1 MKKFIST
8 MAILG
13 LSVSVFAHDYKLEP
27 KKINDNTWCFLGKLE
42 APTKNNGGF
51 MSNHCYVNT
60 GKNYVLIDAGAT
72 YELAKQAYKKMS
84 EIKKLPVS
92 TVILTHEHDDHWLG
106 ASFYK
111 KEFNSKLIGS
121 SLINKNYNENSKTR
135 MFKMLSEDAIKN
147 TSIIKVDEE
156 IKEVKTLKVEEVE
169 FQIIPIGRKAHSSD
183 DLFVYVPS
191 NKTLF
196 ASDVVMNGRITSNR
210 DGSVIGQLKAVE
222 MIEKMD
228 YNNLIPGH
236 GFDTSKNAIN
246 ETKQYFTLLKQ
257 RVLEAVE
264 EEVGAAN
271 ITKHVKMEEFKDK
284 ALYEELNSRN
294 VFDAYSE
301 LEFYEEE

>member
-1 MKKFIST
+1 MRKFISA

-156 IKEVKTLKVEEVE
+156 IKEVKTLKVDEVE

-196 ASDVVMNGRITSNR
+196 ASDIVMNGRITSNR

>member
-1 MKKFIST
+1 MRKFIST

-156 IKEVKTLKVEEVE
+156 IKEVKTLKVDEVE

-196 ASDVVMNGRITSNR
+196 ASDIVMNGRITSNR

>member
-1 MKKFIST
+1 MRKIIST

-13 LSVSVFAHDYKLEP
+13 LSTSVFAHDYKLEP

-72 YELAKQAYKKMS
+72 YELAKQAYEKMS

-92 TVILTHEHDDHWLG
+92 TIILTHEHDDHWLG

-156 IKEVKTLKVEEVE
+156 IKEVKTLKVDEVE

>member
-1 MKKFIST
+1 MRKFIST

-42 APTKNNGGF
+42 TPTKNNGGF

-156 IKEVKTLKVEEVE
+156 IKEVKTLKVDEVE

-196 ASDVVMNGRITSNR
+196 ASDIVMNGRITSNR

>member
-156 IKEVKTLKVEEVE
+156 IKEVKTLKVDEVE

-196 ASDVVMNGRITSNR
+196 ASDIVMNGRITSNR

>member
-1 MKKFIST
+1 

-13 LSVSVFAHDYKLEP
+13 LSTSVFAHDYKLEP

-72 YELAKQAYKKMS
+72 YELAKQAYEKMS

-92 TVILTHEHDDHWLG
+92 TIILTHEHDDHWLG

-156 IKEVKTLKVEEVE
+156 IKEVKTLKVDEVE